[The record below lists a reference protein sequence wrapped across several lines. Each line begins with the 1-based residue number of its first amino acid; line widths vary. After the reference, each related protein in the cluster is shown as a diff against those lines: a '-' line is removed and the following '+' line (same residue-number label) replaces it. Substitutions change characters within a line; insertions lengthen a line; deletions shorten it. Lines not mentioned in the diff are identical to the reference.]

1 MGEDFI
7 PAAKHATDR
16 SLWGMGN
23 EESQIFVPDYT
34 SYGYTSNEVHDQLHS
49 NQADAFGNKAYNRF
63 NTGQKFHELALGRSE
78 GDQSFNDR
86 VALRRIQRVHPTR
99 ERTPEIFIPNYRKS
113 VFFDSNFNHRDEIP
127 LGYGPKQKL
136 KKRSQF
142 DSAGNMM
149 ETQVR
154 TTIVKE
160 NFNVYSFIFICFL
173 LLTFIV
179 IKLRYLTIYDFKTEN
194 HPLLRTEIL

>member
-1 MGEDFI
+1 M
-7 PAAKHATDR
+7 
-16 SLWGMGN
+16 S
-23 EESQIFVPDYT
+23 
-34 SYGYTSNEVHDQLHS
+34 
-49 NQADAFGNKAYNRF
+49 QADAFGNKAYNRF
-63 NTGQKFHELALGRSE
+63 NTGQKFRELALGRSE
-78 GDQSFNDR
+78 GDQSLNDR
-86 VALRRIQRVHPTR
+86 VALRIIQRVHPRR
-99 ERTPEIFIPNYRKS
+99 ERTPEIFMPNYRES

-127 LGYGPKQKL
+127 FGYGYNDTKYFLCLICMAETKTKTQEKISVFIIIVL
-136 KKRSQF
+136 KESILSLRF
-142 DSAGNMM
+142 DSAGTMM

-179 IKLRYLTIYDFKTEN
+179 IKLRYLTIYDVKTEN